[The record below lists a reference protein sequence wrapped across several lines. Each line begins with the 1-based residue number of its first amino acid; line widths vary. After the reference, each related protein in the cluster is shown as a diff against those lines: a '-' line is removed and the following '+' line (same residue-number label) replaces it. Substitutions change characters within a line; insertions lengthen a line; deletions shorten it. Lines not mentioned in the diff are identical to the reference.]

1 MTEETLLEKTERLMA
16 LVAGIAGERD
26 DALNQLTVTR
36 AEKDQMGAMLAEVE
50 STVAQTLD
58 TTELTPELTDK
69 ELSQELD
76 ECRKAL
82 QEMKA
87 ELDRTRED
95 LARAEFKVRTQA
107 AKMKRQAP
115 QGSEQY

>member
-16 LVAGIAGERD
+16 LLAGIAGERD
-26 DALNQLTVTR
+26 AALEQLTLIK
-36 AEKDQMGAMLAEVE
+36 AEKDQMGAMLAEIE

-58 TTELTPELTDK
+58 TTELTPEMTDR

-76 ECRKAL
+76 GCRKAL

-87 ELDRTRED
+87 ELDRTKED

-107 AKMKRQAP
+107 AKMKRQSP
-115 QGSEQY
+115 QGSEQF

>member
-26 DALNQLTVTR
+26 DALKQLTVTR

-76 ECRKAL
+76 GCRKAL

-87 ELDRTRED
+87 ELDQTKEE
-95 LARAEFKVRTQA
+95 LARAEFKVRSQT
-107 AKMKRQAP
+107 AKLKRQSPA
-115 QGSEQY
+115 GGGE

>member
-1 MTEETLLEKTERLMA
+1 VTEETLLEKAERLMA
-16 LVAGIAGERD
+16 LVATIAGERD
-26 DALNQLTVTR
+26 DALKQLTVIN
-36 AEKDQMGAMLAEVE
+36 AERDQMGAMLAEVE
-50 STVAQTLD
+50 STIAQTLD

-69 ELSQELD
+69 EMSLELD

-87 ELDRTRED
+87 ELDRTREE
-95 LARAEFKVRTQA
+95 LARAEFKARSQA
-107 AKMKRQAP
+107 AKMKRQSP